1 MIISPSHTLEYKPND
16 IIITSSIGY
25 VLLHNPNIIQ
35 TIYVILSSLPG
46 STSKDLGGGASVLY
60 LALWR
65 LLTAPAPRNWP
76 SRLPPRDCVPRPWRQ
91 SARVRA
97 PLSRCVIARACGV
110 PRTQHAY
117 GLQRADIA
125 RVLSVALSYV
135 TSSLVATLKNQRKPD
150 SASPRSFAEQR
161 YLYHARC
168 VASSA
173 RPKSI
178 LNRVA
183 TVS

>member
-1 MIISPSHTLEYKPND
+1 MCY
-16 IIITSSIGY
+16 Y
-25 VLLHNPNIIQ
+25 IIQ
-35 TIYVILSSLPG
+35 ISFRLYVILTSLPG

-60 LALWR
+60 LALLR
-65 LLTAPAPRNWP
+65 LLTAPAPRNGRLDFHRVTV
-76 SRLPPRDCVPRPWRQ
+76 SRGHAGAMAPERS
-91 SARVRA
+91 SAR
-97 PLSRCVIARACGV
+97 S
-110 PRTQHAY
+110 
-117 GLQRADIA
+117 
-125 RVLSVALSYV
+125 SVALRDRPGMRGPENPRRLRPATGRYRMRSFRGFILC
-135 TSSLVATLKNQRKPD
+135 TSSLVATPKNQRKPD

-161 YLYHARC
+161 YHARC